1 MAMTPEQKAKLRRKA
16 QAAFGEMDSELDL
29 MNASDPFA
37 ELEEEVEEM
46 QKPKARP
53 RPRPK
58 PKQPVVS
65 AKEDSLTNA
74 IVKGGGLPVTST
86 ITSTNETGGNAFSV
100 TGDKRLTPE
109 QVKQKQEDFSA
120 EFAVRGVINEFRRSG
135 SEPPSSVIERLGREQ
150 VRQMIKRDGG
160 EAAVQIFDKQYPE

>member
-37 ELEEEVEEM
+37 ELEEEVEEV
-46 QKPKARP
+46 QKPKA

-65 AKEDSLTNA
+65 VEEDSLTTA
-74 IVKGGGLPVTST
+74 L
-86 ITSTNETGGNAFSV
+86 TNDEPDKRRQIYTETTTTPTGGSRFTTTDPNQTREGFQA
-100 TGDKRLTPE
+100 
-109 QVKQKQEDFSA
+109 QN
-120 EFAVRGVINEFRRSG
+120 AVRGVFNEFRNMG
-135 SEPPSSVIERLGREQ
+135 NPKEVIRKLGRNQ
-150 VRQMIKRDGG
+150 VLQMIKRDGG
-160 EAAVQIFDKQYPE
+160 DAAVKYFEENY

>member
-37 ELEEEVEEM
+37 ELEEEEEEV

-53 RPRPK
+53 KPK

-65 AKEDSLTNA
+65 ATKDSLTTALVNDEPDTRRK
-74 IVKGGGLPVTST
+74 IYTETTRTP
-86 ITSTNETGGNAFSV
+86 TGGSRFTTTDPNQ
-100 TGDKRLTPE
+100 T
-109 QVKQKQEDFSA
+109 QEGFQA
-120 EFAVRGVINEFRRSG
+120 QNAVRGVINEFRRSR
-135 SEPPSSVIERLGREQ
+135 SESPSSVIERLGRNQ
-150 VRQMIKRDGG
+150 VLQMIKRDGG
-160 EAAVQIFDKQYPE
+160 EEAVKYFEENY

>member
-37 ELEEEVEEM
+37 ELEEEVEEV
-46 QKPKARP
+46 QKPKA

-65 AKEDSLTNA
+65 VKEDSLTTA
-74 IVKGGGLPVTST
+74 L
-86 ITSTNETGGNAFSV
+86 TNDEPDTRRKIYTETTTTPTGGSRFTTTDPNQ
-100 TGDKRLTPE
+100 T
-109 QVKQKQEDFSA
+109 QEGFRA
-120 EFAVRGVINEFRRSG
+120 QNAVRGVFNEFRNMG
-135 SEPPSSVIERLGREQ
+135 NPKEVIRKLGRNQ
-150 VRQMIKRDGG
+150 VLQMIKRDGG
-160 EAAVQIFDKQYPE
+160 EAAVKYFEENY

>member
-37 ELEEEVEEM
+37 ELEEEVEEV
-46 QKPKARP
+46 QKPKA

-65 AKEDSLTNA
+65 VKEDSLTPA
-74 IVKGGGLPVTST
+74 L
-86 ITSTNETGGNAFSV
+86 TNDEPDTRRKIYTETTTTPTGGSRFTTTDPNQTQEGFRAERAVKDIFKEMR
-100 TGDKRLTPE
+100 GFRGAKTPE
-109 QVKQKQEDFSA
+109 GIIKEM
-120 EFAVRGVINEFRRSG
+120 
-135 SEPPSSVIERLGREQ
+135 GRNNILRKLKNQ
-150 VRQMIKRDGG
+150 HGD
-160 EAAVQIFDKQYPE
+160 AAVKYFEENY